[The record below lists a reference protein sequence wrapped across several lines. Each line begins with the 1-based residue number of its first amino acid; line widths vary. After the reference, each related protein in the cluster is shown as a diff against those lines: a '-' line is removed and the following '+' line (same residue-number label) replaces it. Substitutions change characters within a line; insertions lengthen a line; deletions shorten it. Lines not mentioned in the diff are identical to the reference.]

1 MDKTIHTDKKFSN
14 LLPKFIFIFNSKNI
28 LLEKKEK
35 SHIWLKA

>member
-1 MDKTIHTDKKFSN
+1 MDKTIHIDKKFSN
-14 LLPKFIFIFNSKNI
+14 LLPRFIFNSKNI